1 MYVCASVC
9 VFVHMSVMPSEARKG
24 VQSPAPRAEVSGGC
38 EPSSV
43 GAGAETLRGNS
54 VEQIT
59 VVSTAPER
67 LAIDLP
73 GYTTDILYEEKKI
86 TYTKALFSEMPTTE
100 LNERRFG
107 CKSRRIPWKWNPH
120 FDAGDS

>member
-1 MYVCASVC
+1 MYACASVC
-9 VFVHMSVMPSEARKG
+9 VFVHMSVIPSEARKG
-24 VQSPAPRAEVSGGC
+24 VRSPAPRAEVSGGC

-67 LAIDLP
+67 HLP
-73 GYTTDILYEEKKI
+73 GCTTDILYEEKKI

-100 LNERRFG
+100 LDEGRFG
-107 CKSRRIPWKWNPH
+107 YKSRRIPWKWNPH
-120 FDAGDS
+120 FDAGNS